1 MRSNL
6 QDLVRC
12 IAGTGYEVVKVE
24 GDDKETSF
32 KAVSADRT
40 VIMSAVTKEP
50 VDDLKGEFGLSNL
63 SVFGGIVQGKTFSG
77 DDATIDVVMHPKNK
91 DVPVALNFKND
102 DGTRMTYR
110 LMDAGVVPKQPVFAG
125 TTYEVEI
132 DEPERADINKFADV
146 AGLLSEVEEMFTP
159 EVIDDEVIFHIGDEN
174 SASHSASV
182 KFADANG
189 ATFKAG
195 FSWPIAQV
203 LNILKLSDNSNTTVK
218 LASAGVM
225 EIGIDT
231 GIAEYTFLLPGHN

>member
-24 GDDKETSF
+24 GDDNETSF

-40 VIMSAVTKEP
+40 VIMSATTKEP
-50 VDDLKGEFGLSNL
+50 VSDLKGEFGLSNL
-63 SVFGGIVQGKTFSG
+63 SVFSGIIQGKTFAG
-77 DDATIDVVMHPKNK
+77 DDATIDIQYHAKNTTI
-91 DVPVALNFKND
+91 PVALNFKND

-110 LMDAGVVPKQPVFAG
+110 LMAADVVPKQPVFAG
-125 TTYEVEI
+125 TTYEVVI

-159 EVIDDEVIFHIGDEN
+159 EVIDDEVVFHIGDEN
-174 SASHSASV
+174 SSSHSASV
-182 KFADANG
+182 KFAAANG
-189 ATFKAG
+189 ATFKSG

-225 EIGIDT
+225 EIRIDT
-231 GIAEYTFLLPGHN
+231 GITEYTFLLPGHN